1 MKRLVTEADVRRMA
15 RGTRLVVERDMIV
28 TPAARDVALVAG
40 IEVIESACATK
51 PAGGVRGGAE
61 LPKLGE
67 GDWLVQVRD
76 GRVTAR
82 RVGT

>member
-1 MKRLVTEADVRRMA
+1 MKRLVTESDVRRMA
-15 RGTRLVVERDMIV
+15 RGARIVVDRDTLV
-28 TPAARDVALVAG
+28 TPAARDFALLAG
-40 IEVIESACATK
+40 IEVVESACAVK
-51 PAGGVRGGAE
+51 PAAGGGGAE

-82 RVGT
+82 RVGN

>member
-1 MKRLVTEADVRRMA
+1 VKRLVTEADVRRMA
-15 RGTRLVVERDMIV
+15 RGARIVVDRETLV
-28 TPAARDVALVAG
+28 TPAARDAALLSG
-40 IEVIESACATK
+40 IEIVEAAAAPK
-51 PAGGVRGGAE
+51 PACGGAE

-82 RVGT
+82 RVGN